1 MTTNNDCERVWMKF
15 YLVPS
20 ELVDDPEVDSSQYGI
35 WAIVYALDWLE
46 GCFVS
51 NKVIA
56 NTLHLSEG
64 TIVNGITNLV
74 RLGYLTREQDSVTKV
89 RTLRLTNKIKFS
101 YEKGSGASKNAPPS
115 IHKWTGVHS
124 QMDRLP
130 FTNGHINNIE
140 KKPSKKNSSQREE
153 CTVCEADRLPL
164 REEIKIRETTETVPL
179 LKRRTPA
186 PSIHDLPVRER
197 MLSANTDNLAPKPK
211 QAPLLNVPASVQ
223 QVISAWETRGFIRHN
238 PSTKTF
244 REAVARIK
252 KLLRGTF
259 FDSYAQYRVWHGR
272 KFSIEEIIR
281 SVDNLHL
288 AAHNADYEPGG
299 NYKQHL
305 AKMSLSGFF
314 FNDFS
319 TNGEK
324 SLFIKYL
331 ERPALLASTQKTIE
345 DPNPSVTTYLKNWYS
360 REVRGG
366 FTAAFSA
373 GDETAFRHATG
384 RLIKFLSENRAHL
397 NLMWQGT
404 PLIQL
409 AELLCEALKKSVDG
423 RVERLTPG
431 WFCSDT
437 TFSSRLPSYL
447 NSQGF
452 GQQAPSDIGSEFF

>member
-1 MTTNNDCERVWMKF
+1 MSDGKLHFRF
-15 YLVPS
+15 FFVPI
-20 ELVDDPEVDSSQYGI
+20 ELVNDPEVDCSQYHI
-35 WAIVYALDWLE
+35 WSIVYALEDFN
-46 GCFVS
+46 GCFAS
-51 NKVIA
+51 NLSIA
-56 NTLHLSEG
+56 ETLKLSEG
-64 TIVNGITNLV
+64 TVKNGISNLV
-74 RLGYLTREQDSVTKV
+74 KLGYITREFSEDRAV
-89 RTLRLTNKIKFS
+89 RVLRLTGKIQFKIG
-101 YEKGSGASKNAPPS
+101 ERGSFTNARRV
-115 IHKWTGVHS
+115 IHKCPSGHS
-124 QMDRLP
+124 QM
-130 FTNGHINNIE
+130 THINNIE

-259 FDSYAQYRVWHGR
+259 FDSHAQYRIWHGR

-299 NYKQHL
+299 SYKQHL